1 MTLQELIE
9 KHFGKDAEKTNAFLE
24 DMKASKIFTTNEENL
39 DIRYGKLKG
48 NYDALVT
55 KEKEA
60 QQLIE
65 QLKGASKGNEDMQTK
80 ITQYENTIKDLEA
93 KNQALQ
99 IDNAI
104 KFELLAKGAKASDID
119 YLMFKAKQ
127 GDELK
132 LDKDGN
138 VKGLEHIVEDLKK
151 TCQSNFEDSS
161 KKKVDVKNLP
171 NDDNGKPSVTKEQFN
186 KMGYAE
192 KNKLY
197 QENKELYEQL
207 KSGNEGE

>member
-9 KHFGKDAEKTNAFLE
+9 KHFGKDVEKTNAFLE

-93 KNQALQ
+93 KNQASQ

-138 VKGLEHIVEDLKK
+138 VKGIDDLIDGLKK
-151 TCQSNFEDSS
+151 SCASYFEES
-161 KKKVDVKNLP
+161 KKKQVDVKELP
-171 NDDNGKPSVTKEQFN
+171 NEDPTKDTMTKEEFLKKPYSERAQFAADNPEAFQEMMN
-186 KMGYAE
+186 K
-192 KNKLY
+192 
-197 QENKELYEQL
+197 
-207 KSGNEGE
+207 